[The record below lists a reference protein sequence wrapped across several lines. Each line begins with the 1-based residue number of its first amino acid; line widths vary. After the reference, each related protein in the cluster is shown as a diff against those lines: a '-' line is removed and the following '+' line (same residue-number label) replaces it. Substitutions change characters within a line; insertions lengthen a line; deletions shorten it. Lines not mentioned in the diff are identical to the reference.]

1 LIAVGAFAAGAG
13 NTIFTAFWQT
23 ALQRKIPSTALG
35 RISAYDWLGSLALR
49 PIGLAATGIVA
60 STIGSRDTL
69 LGAAAISL
77 LSICLALGVRE
88 IHDVRL

>member
-23 ALQRKIPSTALG
+23 
-35 RISAYDWLGSLALR
+35 
-49 PIGLAATGIVA
+49 AATGIVA

-88 IHDVRL
+88 IRDVRL